1 MKLKVAVIAGGRSA
15 EAAVSRTSASQVVDA
30 LQEKH
35 DVEFWEFD
43 NTLHVRLCESMP
55 DVIFPV
61 LHGPPGE
68 DGTIQGLF
76 EILGLPYIGSTVHG
90 SAVSMNKHVAKLLF
104 GAAGLPTADSLLIS
118 TQDDQAACMQIRE
131 RFGERVVF
139 KPLNQGSAL
148 GITPLPNG
156 GNLLCALQEA
166 RKYSTQLLIEPF
178 IHGKEI
184 TVGILDLFD
193 TPITAFPVTEIVVAT
208 GEWYNYEN
216 RYATGKSEHIIPP
229 DFPKQVLNTLQQIAI
244 DAHVTLGLRD
254 LSRADF
260 IVTSDHSIYLLEV
273 NSMPGMTPTSL
284 YPDGAKAA
292 GIEFSDLISQFVD
305 SAYRRGTSTN

>member
-15 EAAVSRTSASQVVDA
+15 EAAVSRTSASQVVNA
-30 LQEKH
+30 LQERH

-43 NTLHVRLCESMP
+43 NTLHVRLCESTP
-55 DVIFPV
+55 DVVFPV

-76 EILGLPYIGSTVHG
+76 EILGLPYVGSTVHG

-104 GAAGLPTADSLLIS
+104 SAAGLPTADSLLIS
-118 TQDDQAACMQIRE
+118 TQDDHAACRKIRE
-131 RFGERVVF
+131 RFGDRVVF

-156 GNLLCALQEA
+156 GDLLLALQEA
-166 RKYSTQLLIEPF
+166 RKYSNQLLIEPF
-178 IHGKEI
+178 IHGQEI
-184 TVGILDLFD
+184 TVGLLDLFD
-193 TPITAFPVTEIVVAT
+193 TPITPFPVTEIVVAPS
-208 GEWYNYEN
+208 EWYNYEN
-216 RYATGKSEHIIPP
+216 RYATEKSKHVIPP
-229 DFPKQVLNTLQQIAI
+229 DLPKQLLSTLQQIAI
-244 DAHVTLGLRD
+244 DAHVALGLRD

-260 IVTSDHSIYLLEV
+260 IVTPDHSIYLLEV

-284 YPDGAKAA
+284 YPDGARAA
-292 GIEFSDLISQFVD
+292 GIEFEDLVSRLVD
-305 SAYRRGTSTN
+305 SAYHRGTSAN